1 MQLLRNYGLSD
12 GVFYCRREREADFQV
27 TDTLQV
33 CVSAGEIAETKE
45 REIRSEA
52 DSEKAV
58 TAGTGRII
66 ARGEEN
72 MAYGRRRG

>member
-1 MQLLRNYGLSD
+1 MQLLRSYGLSD

-33 CVSAGEIAETKE
+33 CVSAGENAETKE
-45 REIRSEA
+45 KEIRSGA
-52 DSEKAV
+52 DSEKDVAV
-58 TAGTGRII
+58 RTGRII
-66 ARGEEN
+66 ARGAEN

>member
-1 MQLLRNYGLSD
+1 MLRSYGLSD
-12 GVFYCRREREADFQV
+12 CVLYCCGEREADFQV
-27 TDTLQV
+27 PDTLQV
-33 CVSAGEIAETKE
+33 CVSAGENAETKE
-45 REIRSEA
+45 REIRSGA

-66 ARGEEN
+66 AWGEEN